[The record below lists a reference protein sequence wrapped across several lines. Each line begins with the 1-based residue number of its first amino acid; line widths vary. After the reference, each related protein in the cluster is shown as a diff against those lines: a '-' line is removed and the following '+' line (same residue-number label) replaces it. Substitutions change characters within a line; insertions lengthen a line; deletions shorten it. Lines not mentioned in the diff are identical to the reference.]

1 MRPISATLSR
11 QRHLCTYLVAC
22 SPFNSQSLATK
33 ILHTGEVNAL
43 IEQQPKTSGYQLA
56 KVVGVIAIMAS
67 ALSQEYGSG
76 INFVATQSLSVY
88 PKIEYLVPLAMFV
101 TGLFYL
107 PKVFLFMRFGKI
119 MPRAGGSY
127 VWITRSLGMQIG
139 FIVHFLWWASLAF
152 AIGVLAFAFG
162 TFLSAGLVSAGLAG
176 GIFFVTPWGHIICG
190 AVAIWLIFWL
200 HYRGIG
206 NYAKLV
212 TILMVAV
219 LITAAIVVA
228 VGFSHSPASFAQAV
242 HTKLHLTVAAP
253 ASSGAPSLSAFLSV
267 CTLFIFAY
275 GGISAAPFLGGEA
288 KDGSRS
294 IPLGILW
301 GWIAAIVLFSLVA
314 LAIFHAAPW
323 WAIVTLIGHGD
334 TAYATTPGLVG
345 LMGSPFL
352 AAGLNLLVALI
363 VGKTVAPQMMGT
375 SRLVFAWAQDHLFPA
390 RFAQTSRWQTPSAAL
405 FLSAIVGTLS
415 LIQSALVGW
424 SIGVTFRSIA
434 ILLVLAL
441 LGIGVLNL
449 RWGSRFR
456 NSHWRDP
463 IAKGWGIIVASLL
476 GIIIAI
482 ALIGSVLV
490 VPKTPLAFQP
500 AFQALVAVIIGAI
513 IYQWAVT
520 NARNKGIQIHEIAEE
535 LPLE

>member
-1 MRPISATLSR
+1 MID
-11 QRHLCTYLVAC
+11 
-22 SPFNSQSLATK
+22 
-33 ILHTGEVNAL
+33 
-43 IEQQPKTSGYQLA
+43 QQPKATGYQLA
-56 KVVGVIAIMAS
+56 KVVGVVAIMAS

-76 INFVATQSLSVY
+76 VNFVATQSLSVY
-88 PKIEYLVPLAMFV
+88 PKIEDLVPLAMFV

-139 FIVHFLWWASLAF
+139 FIVHFLWWVSLAF

-176 GIFFVTPWGHIICG
+176 GTFFVTPWGHIISG

-206 NYAKLV
+206 NYAALV

-219 LITAAIVVA
+219 LITAATIIG
-228 VGFSHSPASFAQAV
+228 VGFSNSPVTFSTAV
-242 HTKLHLTVAAP
+242 STKLHLTLAAP
-253 ASSGAPSLSAFLSV
+253 STMVSPSLSAFLSV

-294 IPLGILW
+294 VPLGILG
-301 GWIAAIVLFSLVA
+301 GWIAAIVLFTLVA
-314 LAIFHAAPW
+314 FAIFHAAPW
-323 WAIVTLIGHGD
+323 WAVVSLIGHGD

-345 LMGSPFL
+345 LLGSPTL

-363 VGKTVAPQMMGT
+363 VGKTIAPQMMGT

-390 RFAQTSRWQTPSAAL
+390 QLAVTSKWQTPSAAL
-405 FLSAIVGTLS
+405 LLSAIIGTLS
-415 LIQSALVGW
+415 LVQSALVGW

-441 LGIGVLNL
+441 LGVGILNL

-456 NSHWRDP
+456 NSHWRDS
-463 IAKGWGIIVASLL
+463 ISHGWGIIAAALL
-476 GIIIAI
+476 GIIIAL
-482 ALIGSVLV
+482 ALISSVLL
-490 VPKTPLAFQP
+490 VPKTPLVFQP
-500 AFQALVAVIIGAI
+500 AFQAFVALVIGAI
-513 IYQWAVT
+513 IYQWAMT
-520 NARNKGIQIHEIAEE
+520 KARRKGIQIHEIAEE

>member
-1 MRPISATLSR
+1 MVEP
-11 QRHLCTYLVAC
+11 H
-22 SPFNSQSLATK
+22 TK
-33 ILHTGEVNAL
+33 AG
-43 IEQQPKTSGYQLA
+43 GYQLA
-56 KVVGVIAIMAS
+56 KVVGVVAVMAS

-76 INFVATQSLSVY
+76 INFVATQSLGVY
-88 PKIEYLVPLAMFV
+88 PTIESLVPLAMFV

-176 GIFFVTPWGHIICG
+176 GTFFVTPWGHILAG
-190 AVAIWLIFWL
+190 AVAIWLIFAL

-212 TILMVAV
+212 TILLGAV
-219 LITAAIVVA
+219 LLAAAIVVA
-228 VGFSHSPASFAQAV
+228 VGFSHTPALFVQAAQS
-242 HTKLHLTVAAP
+242 KLHLAVTVPAHAP
-253 ASSGAPSLSAFLSV
+253 APSLSAFLSV

-288 KDGSRS
+288 KNGERS

-301 GWIAAIVLFSLVA
+301 AWLAAVVLFTLVA
-314 LAIFHAAPW
+314 AALFHSAPW
-323 WAIVTLIGHGD
+323 WAIVTLIHHGD

-345 LMGSPFL
+345 LLGAPAL

-363 VGKTVAPQMMGT
+363 VGKTIAPQMMGT

-390 RFAQTSRWQTPSAAL
+390 RFAQTSRWHTPSAAL
-405 FLSAIVGTLS
+405 LLSAVIGTLS
-415 LIQSALVGW
+415 LVQSSLVGW

-456 NSHWRDP
+456 NTPWREP
-463 IAKGWGIIVASLL
+463 IAKGWGVLVAAIL
-476 GIIIAI
+476 GIAIAV

-490 VPKTPLAFQP
+490 VPKTPFYFQP
-500 AFQALVAVIIGAI
+500 AFQALVAVIAGVA
-513 IYQWAVT
+513 IYQWASAK
-520 NARNKGIQIHEIAEE
+520 ARASGIQIHEIAED

>member
-1 MRPISATLSR
+1 M
-11 QRHLCTYLVAC
+11 
-22 SPFNSQSLATK
+22 
-33 ILHTGEVNAL
+33 
-43 IEQQPKTSGYQLA
+43 IEQQPKTNGYQLA

-176 GIFFVTPWGHIICG
+176 GIFFVTPWGHIISG

-228 VGFSHSPASFAQAV
+228 VGFSHNPASFAQAV

-253 ASSGAPSLSAFLSV
+253 ASSGAPTLSAFLSV

-294 IPLGILW
+294 VPLGILW

-345 LMGSPFL
+345 LLGSPFL

-363 VGKTVAPQMMGT
+363 VGKTIAPQMMGT

-405 FLSAIVGTLS
+405 FLSAIIGTLS
-415 LIQSALVGW
+415 LVQSALIGW

-463 IAKGWGIIVASLL
+463 IAKGWGIIIAAVL

-482 ALIGSVLV
+482 ALIDSVLV

-500 AFQALVAVIIGAI
+500 AFQALVAVVIGAI
-513 IYQWAVT
+513 IYQWAVA
-520 NARNKGIQIHEIAEE
+520 NARAKGIQIHEIAEE

>member
-1 MRPISATLSR
+1 MLPQPLIYFHMSRGRGERKMIEPGSNTRP
-11 QRHLCTYLVAC
+11 
-22 SPFNSQSLATK
+22 
-33 ILHTGEVNAL
+33 
-43 IEQQPKTSGYQLA
+43 YQLD

-88 PKIEYLVPLAMFV
+88 PRIEYLVPLAMFV

-107 PKVFLFMRFGKI
+107 PKVFLFMRFGKV

-162 TFLSAGLVSAGLAG
+162 TFLSAGLVSAGLPGAT
-176 GIFFVTPWGHIICG
+176 FFVTPWGHILAG
-190 AVAIWLIFWL
+190 AVAIWLIFWM

-206 NYAKLV
+206 HYAKLV
-212 TILMVAV
+212 TILMGVV
-219 LITAAIVVA
+219 ILTAAIVIA
-228 VGFSHSPASFAQAV
+228 VGFSNTPATFAQAV
-242 HTKLHLTVAAP
+242 HTKLHVSLVAP
-253 ASSGAPSLSAFLSV
+253 TTFPAPSLSAFLSV

-288 KDGSRS
+288 KDSTHS
-294 IPLGILW
+294 IPLGIFW
-301 GWIAAIVLFSLVA
+301 GWLSAIVLFSLVS

-323 WAIVTLIGHGD
+323 WGVVTLIHHGD

-345 LMGSPFL
+345 LLGSPSL
-352 AAGLNLLVALI
+352 AAALNLLVALI
-363 VGKTVAPQMMGT
+363 VGKTLAPQMMGT

-390 RFAQTSRWQTPSAAL
+390 RFAKTSKWHTPAAAL
-405 FLSAIVGTLS
+405 FLSAVIGTLS

-449 RWGSRFR
+449 RWGSHFR
-456 NSHWRDP
+456 HSHWREP
-463 IAKGWGIIVASLL
+463 IAHGWAVVIAAVL
-476 GIIIAI
+476 GIIIA
-482 ALIGSVLV
+482 ALLISSVLI
-490 VPKTPLAFQP
+490 VPKTPVVFQP
-500 AFQALVAVIIGAI
+500 AFQAVVAILVGTAI
-513 IYQWAVT
+513 YHWSVAH
-520 NARNKGIQIHEIAEE
+520 AKKKGIHIHAIAED